1 MAAHP
6 HAAAGRGAVVPLA
19 AAAGIGALLGGAGTG
34 NASNGN
40 AAVAGAGAAGT

>member
-6 HAAAGRGAVVPLA
+6 HTAAGRGAVVPLA